1 MLQIAKV
8 IAVAL
13 AVVIAAPASVASF
26 SWPGTYDL
34 VGSGFPD
41 GNRRAIMHV
50 ERRDSSYTLE
60 MLEGPPGELIAFRVN
75 GDSAYVLWNMSGPV
89 MTVALHGMRDSVY
102 GRWSIDERSGSIV
115 GARRSRVTSI
125 P

>member
-1 MLQIAKV
+1 MLQIARF
-8 IAVAL
+8 AAL
-13 AVVIAAPASVASF
+13 ALVVVIAAPTSVASF

-41 GNRRAIMHV
+41 GNRHAVMHV

-60 MLEGPPGELIAFRVN
+60 MLEGPPGELIAFRVS
-75 GDSAYVLWNMSGPV
+75 GDSAHVVWSMSGPV
-89 MTVALHGMRDSVY
+89 MAVALHGVRDSVY

-115 GARRSRVTSI
+115 GVRRRGQ
-125 P
+125 